1 MLIVSL
7 DGVSYVV
14 GGVEVDGSY
23 NSVWVIKYGVCKFW
37 MLILMV
43 SLLSYQNSQFNS

>member
-7 DGVSYVV
+7 DGVSDVV
-14 GGVEVDGSY
+14 GGVKVDGSY